1 MHCICSARPPD
12 EIKKNTHPKNITA
25 LVCDQGGAHIPET
38 KKTMA
43 DFGAAEAVAKLLG
56 IPCTNPRVNWLVLIL
71 ANELAEHEP
80 EYGQKEKHGVK

>member
-1 MHCICSARPPD
+1 
-12 EIKKNTHPKNITA
+12 
-25 LVCDQGGAHIPET
+25 
-38 KKTMA
+38 MA

-80 EYGQKEKHGVK
+80 EYGQKETHGVK